1 MPKPPAVSKPPAVPS
16 PTRWFRTLGVA
27 VCVTLAGFA
36 GAQSPAVVAA
46 LATPTPTASPT
57 STISALRWIGSFTL
71 PTSTLFDGGA
81 FGGISGLDR
90 APDGRYWA
98 ISDDRGGRY
107 GPPRFYALRLD
118 VDLQGFQ
125 GVSIERMVALQGPD
139 GQPLPSGSPTA
150 DTEAIRVAPN
160 GNLYIASEGH
170 WSARASAR
178 HQPFVSEFQT
188 DGRWVRSFELPKTF
202 GYLDNAT
209 TGARSNKVWESLAV
223 TPSGAVF
230 VANEEALI
238 DDGPVATPT
247 QGSWLRVL
255 KLDAVS
261 GQPLAQYGYALPPI
275 PLRRLSGEGAPTVT
289 RADNGLTDLL
299 AVDETRF
306 IAVERA
312 YVPGQGVTV
321 RLVLSRVGPGATDV
335 SGFRSLMG
343 AAFQPLSREVLLELP
358 IPLQGL
364 LLDNIEAIAWGPV
377 LANGNRSLILVS
389 DNNFSRLQT
398 TQFLALEV
406 VPP

>member
-1 MPKPPAVSKPPAVPS
+1 MSAAPA
-16 PTRWFRTLGVA
+16 T
-27 VCVTLAGFA
+27 
-36 GAQSPAVVAA
+36 VAA
-46 LATPTPTASPT
+46 PAPERVT
-57 STISALRWIGSFTL
+57 SLRWIGSFEISTG
-71 PTSTLFDGGA
+71 TLFEGVE

-90 APDGRYWA
+90 APDGTYWA
-98 ISDDRGGRY
+98 ISDDRGGER

-118 VDLQGFQ
+118 VDQTGFH
-125 GVSIERMVALQGPD
+125 GVAIKRMVVLQGPD
-139 GQPLPSGSPTA
+139 GQPLPTSGPSVDP
-150 DTEAIRVAPN
+150 EALRVAPN

-170 WSARASAR
+170 WSRNASAR
-178 HQPFVSEFQT
+178 HQPFVREFQT
-188 DGRWVRSFELPKTF
+188 DGRWVRSFELPQAF
-202 GYLDNAT
+202 DYLDNAT
-209 TGARSNKVWESLAV
+209 TGARSNKVWESLAIA
-223 TPSGAVF
+223 PSGAVF

-238 DDGPVATPT
+238 DDGPVATPSH
-247 QGSWLRVL
+247 GSWLRVL
-255 KLDAVS
+255 KLDSAS
-261 GQPLAQYGYALPPI
+261 GQPGAQYAYALPPI
-275 PLRRLSGEGAPTVT
+275 PLRRPSSEGAPAVS

-321 RLVLSRVGPGATDV
+321 RLVLIRIEPNTTDV
-335 SGFRSLMG
+335 SAFKSLVG

-398 TQFLALEV
+398 TQFLALEIAAR
-406 VPP
+406 